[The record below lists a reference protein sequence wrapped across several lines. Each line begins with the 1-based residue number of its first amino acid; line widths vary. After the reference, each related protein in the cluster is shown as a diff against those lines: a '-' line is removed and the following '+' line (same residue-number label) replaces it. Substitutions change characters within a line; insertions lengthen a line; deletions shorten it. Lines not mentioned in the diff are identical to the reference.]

1 MARAERADGTG
12 PELRMGP
19 LAGAVPPRPLV
30 RTWPLFGECYE
41 AKEGR
46 ALLRRALESG
56 MRSILVGLRELAWG
70 RGGGSSQT

>member
-1 MARAERADGTG
+1 M
-12 PELRMGP
+12 
-19 LAGAVPPRPLV
+19 PPRPLV

-56 MRSILVGLRELAWG
+56 MRSILVGLRELVWG